1 MVDSEKFLDIWSI
14 IKPKFLKAGRVS
26 CLMFFF
32 VVMVI
37 VSMET
42 DSMVNSGKFLDI
54 WPIIK

>member
-26 CLMFFF
+26 WLMSFF

-37 VSMET
+37 VYMERE
-42 DSMVNSGKFLDI
+42 SMVNSGKFLDI

>member
-1 MVDSEKFLDIWSI
+1 MVDSEKFMDIWSI

-37 VSMET
+37 VSMER

-54 WPIIK
+54 W